1 MWNLLWVTSASNH
14 VSCISCVALLYLVL
28 FICEYRKVVQV
39 SGFVVRRVVVG
50 RENVTMV
57 VETAVQ
63 GRNQSSSDIAR
74 EVVEEL
80 TNGGLALVLVALLVA
95 VLWVIYITYYNS
107 RLLGYLLTRVVN
119 KFYFQD
125 ENFKIGK
132 SLLTHYLIIISAN
145 VHTALCV
152 L

>member
-1 MWNLLWVTSASNH
+1 M
-14 VSCISCVALLYLVL
+14 
-28 FICEYRKVVQV
+28 
-39 SGFVVRRVVVG
+39 RVVVC

-57 VETAVQ
+57 VETAAQ

-80 TNGGLALVLVALLVA
+80 TNGGLALVLVALMVA

-125 ENFKIGK
+125 ENFKIGE
-132 SLLTHYLIIISAN
+132 STLITHCVIIISI
-145 VHTALCV
+145 VRISIKC
-152 L
+152 

>member
-1 MWNLLWVTSASNH
+1 M
-14 VSCISCVALLYLVL
+14 
-28 FICEYRKVVQV
+28 
-39 SGFVVRRVVVG
+39 SGLVVRRVVIG

-57 VETAVQ
+57 VETATQ

-125 ENFKIGK
+125 ENFKIGESYVDY
-132 SLLTHYLIIISAN
+132 SLCDHCKFCTHFEQVLMCIN
-145 VHTALCV
+145 TTLCIV
-152 L
+152 SN